1 MSVGVT
7 VEERA
12 ISIDLPD
19 QREYRSREDAEL
31 DEALVESIKCAEEAD
46 DEYLT
51 TVLKNEL
58 KSHYYSE
65 QLSCWLK
72 PIPRKHARLLSGSVR
87 VLITMGE
94 DEAKDRVKELLLEH
108 EGSDDPITSREINE
122 EINLDNLGSFPSTR
136 AVIRELVLE
145 DQLPIAATSQGY
157 FIIQDE
163 NELSEYVDQLESRVM
178 NITER
183 KFAVQRA
190 ALNWDEGF
198 ADEDDDIL

>member
-65 QLSCWLK
+65 QLSC
-72 PIPRKHARLLSGSVR
+72 
-87 VLITMGE
+87 
-94 DEAKDRVKELLLEH
+94 
-108 EGSDDPITSREINE
+108 
-122 EINLDNLGSFPSTR
+122 
-136 AVIRELVLE
+136 
-145 DQLPIAATSQGY
+145 
-157 FIIQDE
+157 
-163 NELSEYVDQLESRVM
+163 
-178 NITER
+178 
-183 KFAVQRA
+183 
-190 ALNWDEGF
+190 
-198 ADEDDDIL
+198 